1 MTLIEQ
7 EIIPMLRAL
16 AKRNEQ
22 SFPEYLEALIL
33 REGARV
39 GLMTPDNVVNFEVL
53 RKDGEEK
60 GVE

>member
-1 MTLIEQ
+1 MTFVEQ

-22 SFPEYLEALIL
+22 SFPDYLEALIL

-39 GLMTPDNVVNFEVL
+39 GTMTADNVVTFTVL
-53 RKDGEEK
+53 GKEGDEK
-60 GVE
+60 G